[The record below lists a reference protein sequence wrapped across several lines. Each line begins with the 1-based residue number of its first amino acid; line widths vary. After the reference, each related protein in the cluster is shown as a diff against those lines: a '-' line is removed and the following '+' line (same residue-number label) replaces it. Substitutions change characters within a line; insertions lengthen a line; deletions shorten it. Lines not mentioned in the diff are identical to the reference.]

1 MGWAGLGRASLGQP
15 ARCRLSRR
23 SRGPWV
29 KPLTVSRRRPA
40 LSELRRLLC
49 TCTEMAAV
57 EQCRAGLGSA
67 VQAWPGGREDGP
79 EGACPTGK
87 PPLPRERAARSRGR
101 DLAGVQLVT
110 VRVFHGRSHRW
121 VVGGRRG
128 LCRCG
133 CLAGPR
139 CSLQGPQAVGGAA
152 AWSRMPRLCAGLALS
167 MPTPPAA
174 SAAMVTRSVPSI
186 PTIPGLAE
194 PSSPTSGQEE
204 PLPPVGKAHGC
215 PVVRGQPARL
225 AAGLLTDR
233 RVQRGALF
241 AGRCTVLG
249 PDERI

>member
-1 MGWAGLGRASLGQP
+1 MDSPHWTFWESQRHPRGAEVGWAGLGRASLGQP

-29 KPLTVSRRRPA
+29 KPLTVSRRLPA

-139 CSLQGPQAVGGAA
+139 CSLRGPWEGQRLGRGCGA
-152 AWSRMPRLCAGLALS
+152 C
-167 MPTPPAA
+167 
-174 SAAMVTRSVPSI
+174 
-186 PTIPGLAE
+186 
-194 PSSPTSGQEE
+194 
-204 PLPPVGKAHGC
+204 
-215 PVVRGQPARL
+215 VRVWP
-225 AAGLLTDR
+225 
-233 RVQRGALF
+233 
-241 AGRCTVLG
+241 
-249 PDERI
+249 

>member
-40 LSELRRLLC
+40 LSELQRLLC

-57 EQCRAGLGSA
+57 EQCHASLARRKGGGRSRGSVSHREAAPPTGEGGPLPGPGPGWRSAGHRAGLPRPFTQVG
-67 VQAWPGGREDGP
+67 GGRE
-79 EGACPTGK
+79 AWALQVW
-87 PPLPRERAARSRGR
+87 LPRWAQVQPAR
-101 DLAGVQLVT
+101 
-110 VRVFHGRSHRW
+110 
-121 VVGGRRG
+121 
-128 LCRCG
+128 
-133 CLAGPR
+133 
-139 CSLQGPQAVGGAA
+139 AVGGAA
-152 AWSRMPRLCAGLALS
+152 AWSRMPCLCAGLALS